1 MSRNGYAASNPL
13 IDSFSEHTSIKY
25 IYAFIINKKTNT
37 LMFFSGNNRKF
48 LRFEHLKERCSE
60 DEALETSGIIL
71 AKVIRQKRQKCD
83 K

>member
-1 MSRNGYAASNPL
+1 
-13 IDSFSEHTSIKY
+13 
-25 IYAFIINKKTNT
+25 
-37 LMFFSGNNRKF
+37 MFFSGNNRKF